1 MNYQNQSRFT
11 TAHGYQSMKNLNHS
25 NLGEDRK
32 IETKVIEGVA
42 RDKRDKAFLL
52 SRYHGRKI
60 FVYKNTKKSLS
71 IGGKSVIMP
80 QSYQDVASE
89 SNWG

>member
-1 MNYQNQSRFT
+1 
-11 TAHGYQSMKNLNHS
+11 MKNLNHS

-42 RDKRDKAFLL
+42 RDKRDSAFLL

-60 FVYKNTKKSLS
+60 FVYNNTKKSLS
-71 IGGKSVIMP
+71 IGGKSVTMP
-80 QSYQDVASE
+80 HHQ
-89 SNWG
+89 